1 MSAPVVVKCLN
12 GEYINVS
19 LVYRWFITENVTEKG
34 FDIKASIHGPQ
45 NPYVVARCTEPQ
57 EAHTMLTR
65 LLGTVAVIVIPEL
78 PVTIPDLPVTGERGA
93 VEP

>member
-1 MSAPVVVKCLN
+1 VSALVVVKCLN
-12 GEYINVS
+12 GEYINVN

-57 EAHTMLTR
+57 EAHTLLTR
-65 LLGTVAVIVIPEL
+65 LLNACSVVVECKPPMA
-78 PVTIPDLPVTGERGA
+78 IPDLPVTGERGA